1 MICIKRVLSLE
12 EFAASNRLALMHG
25 STARKVNYLAF
36 CFVIPILSLASL
48 PFTVWLLVD
57 IWKRPGNHVEFFAT
71 LCGVLGISLYFVLCP
86 VLFRYRIR
94 KLYRQQQLDRECEIE
109 VAENGIRSRLIG
121 LADSHL
127 EWAYFDS
134 YVETRE
140 TFVLLK
146 KLRPVFIT
154 IAKATLSDPQKVQLR
169 ELLDGRLE
177 RKQDTS
183 R

>member
-1 MICIKRVLSLE
+1 MISLKRVLSLE
-12 EFAASNRLALMHG
+12 EFATSNRLALMYG
-25 STARKVNYLAF
+25 TTTRKFNYLAF

-48 PFTVWLLVD
+48 PFTAWLLVD
-57 IWKRPGNHVEFFAT
+57 VWRRPGNHAELFGL
-71 LCGVLGISLYFVLCP
+71 LCGVLGISVYFVLCP
-86 VLFRYRIR
+86 ILFRQRIR
-94 KLYRQQQLDRECEIE
+94 KLYRQQQLDREWEIE
-109 VAENGIRSRLIG
+109 VTGNGIRSRLIG

-134 YVETRE
+134 YVETTE

-154 IAKATLSDPQKVQLR
+154 IAKASLSDAQRLELR
-169 ELLDGRLE
+169 SLLDSRLE
-177 RKQDTS
+177 RKQYTG